1 MLTNAVPT
9 LRPSQPQG
17 QQTSNNSFSQEMIRM
32 NIIIQRD
39 RPRGE
44 YVHGQLTIDGNRVCQ
59 TLENAL
65 SCVPAGEYV
74 ISLLKCKQYSRKMP
88 CLKAASK
95 REESQACLS
104 YPEREQARPK
114 VNANAPCLQCP
125 KLKFVCSN
133 STLPCYCPQ
142 IKPGNGV
149 HDRHDGSII
158 VWQYNCLGS
167 IIKPR
172 NIFDALYER
181 IRKSI
186 SRGNVVTLI
195 IKDG

>member
-1 MLTNAVPT
+1 
-9 LRPSQPQG
+9 
-17 QQTSNNSFSQEMIRM
+17 M

-44 YVHGQLTIDGNRVCQ
+44 YVHGQLIIDGNRVCQ

-88 CLKAASK
+88 CLN
-95 REESQACLS
+95 
-104 YPEREQARPK
+104 P
-114 VNANAPCLQCP
+114 NAPCAQCP

-158 VWQYNCLGS
+158 VGQYNCLGS

-172 NIFDALYER
+172 DIFDALYER